1 MIVAILSFIIFAWF
15 LTGYLGMSRNTRLGI
30 VFAMFL
36 SILLS
41 LLVLAETNSF
51 SIRMGGWAPWATIS
65 FLVGLV
71 FLFQLF
77 IKILK
82 NKSKDHKSKDN
93 EKNDEFSEHELE
105 RYSRHIILKEIGG
118 LGQRRIKDSSVL
130 ILGVGGLGSPVI
142 QYLAASGVGTIGII
156 DDDKVSLSN
165 LQRQVIYPTEQL
177 GEQKVFSAMEA
188 IHKLNSNVMYGPI
201 IGALMQK

>member
-51 SIRMGGWAPWATIS
+51 SITMGGWAPWATIS

-93 EKNDEFSEHELE
+93 EKNDDKDNYDN
-105 RYSRHIILKEIGG
+105 YS
-118 LGQRRIKDSSVL
+118 
-130 ILGVGGLGSPVI
+130 
-142 QYLAASGVGTIGII
+142 Y
-156 DDDKVSLSN
+156 
-165 LQRQVIYPTEQL
+165 LQR
-177 GEQKVFSAMEA
+177 
-188 IHKLNSNVMYGPI
+188 
-201 IGALMQK
+201 

>member
-1 MIVAILSFIIFAWF
+1 MIVAVLSFITFAWF
-15 LTGYLGMSRNTRLGI
+15 LTGYLGMSHNSRLSI
-30 VFAMFL
+30 VFVMFL

-41 LLVLAETNSF
+41 LLSLAETNSF
-51 SIRMGGWAPWATIS
+51 SVRMGGWAPWATIS

-82 NKSKDHKSKDN
+82 NKSKDHQSNDN
-93 EKNDEFSEHELE
+93 EKNDEFSDHELE

-165 LQRQVIYPTEQL
+165 LQRQVIYIPRNNLENKKFFQ
-177 GEQKVFSAMEA
+177 QRKQY
-188 IHKLNSNVMYGPI
+188 IN
-201 IGALMQK
+201 